1 MDKKKKGCPVAH
13 YKGIHP
19 SSFSRLKHVA
29 VFLWALEAFW
39 IVILILDIWGFWDLL
54 NWIPTLRST
63 RDINF
68 VVYDS
73 TGGQ

>member
-1 MDKKKKGCPVAH
+1 MYKKKGSPVAH
-13 YKGIHP
+13 YEGIRP

-29 VFLWALEAFW
+29 MFLWVLETFG
-39 IVILILDIWGFWDLL
+39 IVILIFEVFGILF
-54 NWIPTLRST
+54 NWISTLRST

-68 VVYDS
+68 VVDDS